1 MTEARKIYRRWFET
15 DHLTGNLKKRS
26 VKGGVST
33 LFAQLF
39 SFGTNMVSTAV
50 MARLVSP
57 EGFGVVAM
65 VTAIT
70 GFVVIFKDL
79 GFSSAVIQNKFVTQK
94 QISTLFWLNILFS
107 LLIALIILAL
117 APVMVSFYGEPRLF
131 NITLAF
137 AFSIFFSGFSLQHNA
152 LMKRQMRFSQLS
164 NVRMLNA
171 AASVLIGVALA
182 WMGFDY
188 WALVGATI
196 AQTVLNVI
204 QLWTVCNWRPNFVF
218 DVARVRHLLR
228 FGAGITGFDLVNY
241 FSRNMDNV
249 LIGRFIGATALG
261 LYSKS
266 YQLLMLPITQLRGPL
281 TTVALPALSTLQQDT
296 KKYAEFYRRYVFILA
311 FFSMPLVAY
320 LAVFSEEVILLVLG
334 KDWIEV
340 AYIFQLLAFASF
352 IQPVA
357 GSTGL
362 VMITTGQTRRYF
374 AWGVISA
381 IVTVL
386 GYLIGINWGIQGV
399 AVSYIVVNYTLLFPA
414 LNWSLKGSPV
424 TIWMF
429 LNEIL
434 YPLLFSIVS
443 AAVCWLIK
451 NYFGN
456 WPDLLLVAF
465 GCSMGAI
472 TYLSLWF
479 VSKRT
484 QNKFKGVMEI
494 RSLIFKK

>member
-1 MTEARKIYRRWFET
+1 MVEARKVYRRWFDT

-26 VKGGVST
+26 VKGGVNT
-33 LFAQLF
+33 VFAQLF
-39 SFGTNMVSTAV
+39 SFGTHMISTAV

-94 QISTLFWLNILFS
+94 QISTLFWLNIMFS
-107 LLIALIILAL
+107 FVISLIILAL

-137 AFSIFFSGFSLQHNA
+137 AFSIFFGGFSLQHNA
-152 LMKRQMRFSQLS
+152 LMKRQMRFKQLS
-164 NVRMLNA
+164 SVRMLNA
-171 AASVLIGVALA
+171 AASVLIGVVLA

-188 WALVGATI
+188 WAIVGATI
-196 AQTVLNVI
+196 AQTALNVI
-204 QLWTVCNWRPNFVF
+204 QLWTVCNWRPNLVF
-218 DVARVRHLLR
+218 DVARVRHLVR
-228 FGAGITGFDLVNY
+228 FGAGVTGFDLVNY
-241 FSRNMDNV
+241 FSRNADNV

-281 TTVALPALSTLQQDT
+281 TTVALPALSTLQRDP

-334 KDWIEV
+334 EAWIDV
-340 AYIFQLLAFASF
+340 AYIFELLAFASF

-362 VMITTGQTRRYF
+362 VMITTGQTKRYF
-374 AWGVISA
+374 IWGVISA

-386 GYLIGINWGIQGV
+386 GYLVGINWGITGI

-414 LNWSLKGSPV
+414 LHWSLKGSPV
-424 TIWMF
+424 SISMF
-429 LNEIL
+429 LAEIQ
-434 YPLLFSIVS
+434 YPLLFSIIS
-443 AAVCWLIK
+443 AAACWSTK
-451 NYFGN
+451 NFFGN
-456 WPDLLLVAF
+456 WPDLLLVAV
-465 GCSMGAI
+465 GCSIGSLV
-472 TYLSLWF
+472 YLSLWF
-479 VSKRT
+479 VSKHT

-494 RSLIFKK
+494 KSLILNK